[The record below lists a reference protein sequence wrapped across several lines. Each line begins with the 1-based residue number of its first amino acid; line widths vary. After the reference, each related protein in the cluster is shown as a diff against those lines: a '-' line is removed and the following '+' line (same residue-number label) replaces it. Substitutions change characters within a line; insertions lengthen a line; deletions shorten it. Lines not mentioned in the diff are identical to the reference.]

1 MSHLWGITSETLHGS
16 TAGMAFLPWLLLP
29 SLSRKLSCC
38 GDLVAAR
45 DGREHRGSITEL
57 GLGRKVFSS
66 SGCCCCCVLLTLT
79 RDDTAPF
86 LTVLFVLQTISKL
99 NVFVLYFQAN
109 SMMLWTEALLL
120 PMIYQL
126 AGMKAN
132 NACLVHLE
140 IQECDSYSTV
150 TLITVTCLHF
160 QAAFSV

>member
-1 MSHLWGITSETLHGS
+1 MSHLWGITSETLHRS
-16 TAGMAFLPWLLLP
+16 TTGMAFLSWLLLP
-29 SLSRKLSCC
+29 TRKLSCC
-38 GDLVAAR
+38 GDLVGAW
-45 DGREHRGSITEL
+45 DGREHRESVTGL
-57 GLGRKVFSS
+57 GLGRKHFSS
-66 SGCCCCCVLLTLT
+66 SGCCCCVLLTLI
-79 RDDTAPF
+79 RDDTALF
-86 LTVLFVLQTISKL
+86 LTMLFVLQTISKL
-99 NVFVLYFQAN
+99 KVFILYFQAN

-140 IQECDSYSTV
+140 IQECDSWSSV